1 MVSSESRHLPG
12 TFALWPLNTVGP
24 AEAERWFRGLKSQL
38 SQVPLLGAVVTGLL
52 AAHRSPGGREYGHE
66 RLTSLG
72 VLGSRTL
79 IEGADS
85 PNILAH
91 GSALYASRLAEGLPT
106 YFDTLPRLQTVV
118 QRRGVPAWEP
128 LLEQNDRY
136 VEGGRVW
143 RREPDLD
150 GFAIRKGG
158 SELSTALDH
167 GDYKTVRDITT
178 PLGTTCTAKQP
189 VSLSVSIDPGQGG
202 ARIEI
207 LPVDKSMFGRRRVF
221 VEWQRMADT
230 GKTPEQY
237 LERFPR
243 AFPVTAERRSS
254 LVRWQA
260 ARPVVEL
267 YLSKAKAGILDNP
280 PLVSVVDILKR
291 KDVSQMPQDATAVA
305 SDGTTPDA
313 SGLLARFVERAA
325 SLLAAH
331 QRRGSQ
337 SSDKLVRALGYTS
350 TDDPR
355 LLDYLMGRIENFG
368 ADLPDYDLVASGNC
382 LRSPA
387 AIERFARAFTA
398 RMRRS
403 TVGTNDWLK
412 ALAAILRYR
421 SEATEQI
428 SSPVCMEVTRYAL
441 EVFKSELESANANYR
456 FRNACLIIVYLLR
469 RRAFDEGYLDP
480 DCEARERGQGCV
492 SDGDPAAGER
502 EAPAYPRLGRSE
514 GRPGDDGRL
523 HRPARQW

>member
-1 MVSSESRHLPG
+1 
-12 TFALWPLNTVGP
+12 
-24 AEAERWFRGLKSQL
+24 
-38 SQVPLLGAVVTGLL
+38 
-52 AAHRSPGGREYGHE
+52 
-66 RLTSLG
+66 
-72 VLGSRTL
+72 
-79 IEGADS
+79 
-85 PNILAH
+85 
-91 GSALYASRLAEGLPT
+91 
-106 YFDTLPRLQTVV
+106 
-118 QRRGVPAWEP
+118 
-128 LLEQNDRY
+128 
-136 VEGGRVW
+136 
-143 RREPDLD
+143 
-150 GFAIRKGG
+150 
-158 SELSTALDH
+158 
-167 GDYKTVRDITT
+167 
-178 PLGTTCTAKQP
+178 
-189 VSLSVSIDPGQGG
+189 
-202 ARIEI
+202 
-207 LPVDKSMFGRRRVF
+207 
-221 VEWQRMADT
+221 MADT

-243 AFPVTAERRSS
+243 AFPVTSERRSS

-280 PLVSVVDILKR
+280 PLVSVVDILKK

-421 SEATEQI
+421 SEATKQI

-441 EVFKSELESANANYR
+441 EVFKSESRKANANYR

-480 DCEARERGQGCV
+480 DCESAKEAKDAFRTAIRQQERGKLQLIGGSV
-492 SDGDPAAGER
+492 DLKAALAMMVDYIDRRGSGKIL
-502 EAPAYPRLGRSE
+502 LGV
-514 GRPGDDGRL
+514 
-523 HRPARQW
+523 